1 MQRFALQCQLTT
13 EPGRNIH
20 ASIDV
25 AEVAWH
31 AVFPEYGVLGAIRS
45 NRLIANA
52 RDTDD
57 PGPDV
62 GAD

>member
-1 MQRFALQCQLTT
+1 MTT